1 MINERGF
8 YIMDAPKMQV
18 KCGVDSC
25 HYWKNSHCNANDLE
39 VNAMHGKNANTS
51 DDTCCTTFKPHDAR

>member
-1 MINERGF
+1 
-8 YIMDAPKMQV
+8 MDAPKMQV